1 MAERVNS
8 LCGEAREVS
17 LFFKKFYLFYL
28 FIYFI
33 VGGNKLQVADIF
45 FFPSLHKIKGG
56 FLLILCYHGDT
67 WFPLNLILSQIFLEL
82 TKAFFLME
90 MSSLSYVNERCI
102 CSKICLSSRF
112 MSIVLLPGMTLL
124 VPMLS
129 QMSVGGEGPGAT
141 LSVLRCFPSLI
152 SSLLI
157 DIQLLAKN

>member
-1 MAERVNS
+1 MAASVGSATTGENIASAAERVNS

-67 WFPLNLILSQIFLEL
+67 WFPLNLTLSQ
-82 TKAFFLME
+82 
-90 MSSLSYVNERCI
+90 
-102 CSKICLSSRF
+102 
-112 MSIVLLPGMTLL
+112 
-124 VPMLS
+124 
-129 QMSVGGEGPGAT
+129 T
-141 LSVLRCFPSLI
+141 LS
-152 SSLLI
+152 
-157 DIQLLAKN
+157 

>member
-1 MAERVNS
+1 MSVLIASVGRP
-8 LCGEAREVS
+8 EVP
-17 LFFKKFYLFYL
+17 KRQEE
-28 FIYFI
+28 I
-33 VGGNKLQVADIF
+33 KLQVADIF
-45 FFPSLHKIKGG
+45 FFFS
-56 FLLILCYHGDT
+56 LLILCCHGDT